1 MLAINT
7 NLRAQFSHAAL
18 SMIERRQA
26 VNMEQLSTGKR
37 INSAK
42 DDAAGMAIAARMSAL
57 IRGTNQAM
65 KNAND
70 GISLIQTAD
79 GAVNEITQ
87 MIQRMR
93 ELAVQ
98 ASNATFTP
106 DQRMHMDLEYQQLKR
121 EVVTISGK
129 TQWNGM
135 SILNGTAGTQAAPQP
150 LYKTTSTPSFA
161 APLSGRTTVP
171 NALRKD
177 AQSATDVENL
187 NGEGFNSPGKF
198 SLNIEDG
205 RVKQALFTTDQGI
218 VYSLTGA
225 VNLVDTGI
233 DSYEVTV
240 SANQLVNSGL
250 GFLASKD
257 IVFNT
262 VDASDQTILLEQPK
276 IQTNA
281 AFVQGGTLS
290 ILMNS
295 TPSGVEE
302 ASYRLFDGREIA
314 IDPGAFTLSADGA
327 TLILSKASLSPGS
340 ELQSALIDDLRI
352 QTDSLWMGADEFQIS
367 MAQAEALGTLKS
379 GDLIIN
385 DTVIKPLG
393 VLHDKVSP
401 AANALASAIQKAGQ
415 INEYSSIT
423 GVTAVVNANDMAG
436 ESMQLQTTEAQGN
449 LVINGY
455 RTSVITSSTAMT
467 AITRERV
474 VEAVNAIKSLTG
486 VTATDT
492 GSDATGV
499 TFHAADGRN
508 IEVNY
513 LSNLSG
519 AAFAQTFGVR
529 QGVQVGSYSL
539 ATHYQQGLQ
548 ISSSVGADIQH
559 SGLQKGRYSGQN
571 VASVRVNTGLIV
583 YDESQVT
590 SLRTGDLIINGVA
603 IPASMATDD
612 SVSHLKSETS
622 SRYASALAIAAA
634 INSQKDKTH
643 VTALA
648 DPVVV
653 EGNTLSH
660 DYTGEANLFING
672 ERISIAME
680 ADDTSASRKQKVID
694 AINAVTLTGV
704 IAYDNATSGIT
715 LRAIDGRNVSLAYE
729 KASDFNG
736 KELTASE
743 FGLGVLTAEET
754 DAKPPAGL
762 FAFDPADAS
771 FADGPTLYAS
781 ILLQSGSNISIKPG
795 ANGYTADSH
804 FSALGFLEREFSVQS
819 QVKGRYYDPPR
830 VARMNFQVGS
840 LLGQSIDVYLPD
852 FSDVGEITKEVTWD
866 VAMADNAR
874 AALIDLKKPV
884 VDPNAV
890 DPNSQLPTFYDNA
903 QTDSKFVYGL
913 KENPPVSTLQ
923 EQSSALTALGSLDAV
938 LNNLSR
944 ARATLGAFV
953 NRLEHSVSSLSDYYV
968 NLSAS
973 RSQIEDTNYALASSE
988 MAKSQIM
995 QQAATAILAQANTN
1009 QQTVLKL
1016 LQNMG

>member
-26 VNMEQLSTGKR
+26 VSMEQLSTGKR

-70 GISLIQTAD
+70 GINLIQTAD

-150 LYKTTSTPSFA
+150 LYKTTSTPRFA
-161 APLSGRTTVP
+161 APLSGHSTVP
-171 NALRKD
+171 AALRQD
-177 AQSATDVENL
+177 ADSVSDVANL
-187 NGEGFNSPGKF
+187 NGEGFRVAGRF
-198 SLNIEDG
+198 SLKIETG
-205 RVKQALFTTDQGI
+205 RVKEALFTTEEG
-218 VYSLTGA
+218 VVHSLTGA
-225 VNLVDTGI
+225 VNLSNTEPGTYDV
-233 DSYEVTV
+233 SV
-240 SANQLVNSGL
+240 SANQLVSSGL
-250 GFLASKD
+250 GFLAGKD
-257 IVFNT
+257 ITFNIQDQSNQT
-262 VDASDQTILLEQPK
+262 VLLEQPK
-276 IQTNA
+276 LETNA
-281 AFVQGGTLS
+281 AFVQSGTLS
-290 ILMNS
+290 VKIDS
-295 TPSGVEE
+295 TASGVKE
-302 ASYRLFDGREIA
+302 ASYRLFDGREIS
-314 IDPGAFTLSADGA
+314 IDPDAFVLSADHK
-327 TLILSKASLSPGS
+327 TLTLSRTSPQLTDELRSTLS
-340 ELQSALIDDLRI
+340 EDLRI
-352 QTDSLWMGADEFQIS
+352 SAVRAWQGEDAFDIS
-367 MAQAEALGTLKS
+367 IARAKALGTLKS

-385 DTVIKPLG
+385 DIVIKPLG
-393 VLHDKVSP
+393 VLHDKLSP
-401 AANALASAIQKAGQ
+401 AANAMASAIQKAEQ
-415 INEYSSIT
+415 INEYSPLT

-436 ESMQLQTTEAQGN
+436 ESMTLQASEAQGN
-449 LVINGY
+449 LIINGY
-455 RTSVITSSTAMT
+455 RTSTITSSNALT

-492 GSDATGV
+492 KSDATGV
-499 TFHAADGRN
+499 TFHTADGRN

-513 LSNLSG
+513 LSNLS
-519 AAFAQTFGVR
+519 ATAFAQTFGVR
-529 QGVQVGSYSL
+529 QGVQIGSYSL
-539 ATHYQQGLQ
+539 ATHHQQGLQ

-559 SGLQKGRYSGQN
+559 SGLQKGRYSGQD

-590 SLRTGDLIINGVA
+590 SLRTGDLVINGVA

-612 SVSHLKSETS
+612 LVSHLKSPTS
-622 SRYASALAIAAA
+622 SRYASALSIAAA

-643 VTALA
+643 VTALT

-653 EGNTLSH
+653 EGNTLTH
-660 DYTGEANLFING
+660 DYTGQAHLYING
-672 ERISIAME
+672 EKIGIDLQAG
-680 ADDTSASRKQKVID
+680 DTPAARKQLVMD

-704 IAYDNATSGIT
+704 TAYDNGTAGIA

-729 KASDFNG
+729 KASDLNG
-736 KELTASE
+736 AELNAAE
-743 FGLGVLTAEET
+743 LGLGVLPDGESVVT
-754 DAKPPAGL
+754 DPEGL
-762 FAFDPADAS
+762 YAFDPVDTS
-771 FADGPTLYAS
+771 FTDGPTLYAS
-781 ILLQSGSNISIKPG
+781 IVLQSGSDISIKPG

-852 FSDVGEITKEVTWD
+852 FSDVGEITKEATWD
-866 VAMADNAR
+866 VAMADSTR
-874 AALIDLKKPV
+874 AGLLNVKQPV

-890 DPNSQLPTFYDNA
+890 DPNLQLPTFYDSSK
-903 QTDSKFVYGL
+903 TDETFVYGL
-913 KENPPVSTLQ
+913 AKNPPVSTLQ
-923 EQSSALTALGSLDAV
+923 EQSSALTALGSLDTV

-953 NRLEHSVSSLSDYYV
+953 NRLEHSVSSLSDYYL

-973 RSQIEDTNYALASSE
+973 RSQIEDTNYAQASSE